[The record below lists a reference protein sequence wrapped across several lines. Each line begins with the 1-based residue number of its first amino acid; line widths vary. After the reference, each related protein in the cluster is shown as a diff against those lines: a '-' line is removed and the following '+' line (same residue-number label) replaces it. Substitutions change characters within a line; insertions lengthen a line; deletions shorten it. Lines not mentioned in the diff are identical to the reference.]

1 MIKVLLVDDQEILTQ
16 GLKMLLGTQEDIE
29 VIGQC
34 ANGQLA
40 VAMAREVKPDVV
52 LMDIQMPV
60 MNGIEALKIM
70 KDTQVNMK
78 VIMLT
83 TFHDD
88 DYISDALHNG
98 AAGYLLKDTKP
109 MEIAE
114 AIRTVYRGDALIS
127 PQVATKL
134 IELFNK
140 QSVSVENSE
149 AFGSLTERERDIVR
163 LVGQGMNNKEI
174 SGALFI
180 SEGTVKNHLT
190 KILEKLCLRDRTQV
204 AIYALKNGLS

>member
-16 GLKMLLGTQEDIE
+16 GLKMLLGIQEDIE

-40 VAMAREVKPDVV
+40 VAMAREAKPDVV

-70 KDTQVNMK
+70 KDTQANMK

-149 AFGSLTERERDIVR
+149 AFESLTERECDIVR

-190 KILEKLCLRDRTQV
+190 KILEKLCSRIGHR
-204 AIYALKNGLS
+204 

>member
-40 VAMAREVKPDVV
+40 VAVAREAKPDVV

-70 KDTQVNMK
+70 KATEANMK

-149 AFGSLTERERDIVR
+149 AFESLTERERDIVR

-174 SGALFI
+174 SGVLFI

>member
-40 VAMAREVKPDVV
+40 VAVAREAKPDVV

-70 KDTQVNMK
+70 KDTQTNMK

-140 QSVSVENSE
+140 QSVAVEKSE
-149 AFGSLTERERDIVR
+149 AFESLTERERDIVR

-204 AIYALKNGLS
+204 AIYALNNGLS

>member
-16 GLKMLLGTQEDIE
+16 GLMMLLGTQEDIE

-40 VAMAREVKPDVV
+40 VAMAREAKPDVV

-70 KDTQVNMK
+70 KEAQANMK

-140 QSVSVENSE
+140 QSVAVENSE
-149 AFGSLTERERDIVR
+149 AFESLTEREGDIVR

>member
-16 GLKMLLGTQEDIE
+16 GLKMLLDTQDDIK
-29 VIGQC
+29 VIGQSN
-34 ANGQLA
+34 NGQLA
-40 VAMAREVKPDVV
+40 LVMAREAKPDVV
-52 LMDIQMPV
+52 LMDIQMPM

-70 KDTQVNMK
+70 NEAQPNIK

-88 DYISDALHNG
+88 RYISDALHNG
-98 AAGYLLKDTKP
+98 ATGYLLKDSKP

-127 PQVATKL
+127 PQVASKL

-140 QSVSVENSE
+140 QSLSTENKESL
-149 AFGSLTERERDIVR
+149 ANLTERERDIVKC
-163 LVGQGMNNKEI
+163 VGQGMNNKEI
-174 SGALFI
+174 SAVLFI

-190 KILEKLCLRDRTQV
+190 KILEKLSLRDRTQL
-204 AIYALKNGLS
+204 AIYALKNDLI

>member
-40 VAMAREVKPDVV
+40 VAMAREAKPDVV

-70 KDTQVNMK
+70 KDAQANMK

-83 TFHDD
+83 TFHED

-140 QSVSVENSE
+140 QSVAVENSE
-149 AFGSLTERERDIVR
+149 AFESLTEREGDIVR

-190 KILEKLCLRDRTQV
+190 KILEKLCLRDRTQL

>member
-40 VAMAREVKPDVV
+40 VAMAREAKPDVV

-70 KDTQVNMK
+70 KDAQTNMK

-83 TFHDD
+83 TFHED

-140 QSVSVENSE
+140 QSVAVENSE
-149 AFGSLTERERDIVR
+149 AFESLTERESDIVR